1 MTELLISVEE
11 SKSKFIVQLLKE
23 FNYVKIKKVPKKHS
37 AEDKRILDS
46 ISAAVEELN
55 QYKRGEIEMQ
65 DAFEMI
71 KEIRKDLNEN

>member
-11 SKSKFIVQLLKE
+11 SKSKFIMQLLKE

-65 DAFEMI
+65 DAESYI
-71 KEIRKDLNEN
+71 EELKKEGFL